1 MRIQV
6 IQAHFKSAVIKESK
20 GIVVLDLEWL
30 RYRVYVYRLPFSPE
44 RQDAPLFLYSSCT
57 SDGAIRWRG
66 SIYRYTRS
74 NAAEKFARKSPTF
87 Q

>member
-1 MRIQV
+1 M
-6 IQAHFKSAVIKESK
+6 
-20 GIVVLDLEWL
+20 GIVLLDFVGMIP
-30 RYRVYVYRLPFSPE
+30 RYRTRVYRHPFSLPE
-44 RQDAPLFLYSSCT
+44 RQDAPYSCT
-57 SDGAIRWRG
+57 ARVHPMAPIRWRG